1 VVIRRIC
8 ICFSKS
14 FGETTLDRFISPRF
28 TGLLRKGIRL
38 SQLRILIAGGGTG
51 GHIIPALAVANEL
64 VENHNAE
71 VLFVGTAR
79 GLEIRLIPEAGF
91 RLRLIDVGPLKN
103 VSLAT
108 RLRTIVQLPRSI
120 AECKRLIREFRPDV
134 VFGVGGYA
142 SGPAMAAALLLKV
155 PTMVFEPNAM
165 PGLAN
170 RLVGKRVQAA
180 AVNFPAAAA
189 WFHNCEV
196 TGIPVR
202 PAFFT
207 IAQPANSAPH
217 LLVFGGSL
225 GARIFNVNLP
235 TIMPALLEAIPG
247 LTVLHQ
253 CGTRHLEST
262 RQSYLASGANPER
275 WQVCPFFD
283 DMPARF
289 AAAHLVLS
297 RSGASTVAELAAAG
311 KPALLVPFAAAAD
324 HHQQRN
330 AEAMVAAGAAVML
343 EEKDIDKDIDK
354 ELDQPSRLLAEL
366 TSLLTNQARLAA
378 MSAAART
385 QAHPAAAER
394 IANRLASL
402 TANKLG

>member
-1 VVIRRIC
+1 
-8 ICFSKS
+8 
-14 FGETTLDRFISPRF
+14 
-28 TGLLRKGIRL
+28 L
-38 SQLRILIAGGGTG
+38 SELRILIAGGGTG
-51 GHIIPALAVANEL
+51 GHIIPALAVSHEL
-64 VENHNAE
+64 VERYKAE

-79 GLEIRLIPEAGF
+79 GMEIRLVPEAGF

-103 VSLAT
+103 VSLIT
-108 RLRTIVQLPRSI
+108 RLRTMMQLPRSI
-120 AECKRLIREFRPDV
+120 RECKRLMREFKPSV
-134 VFGVGGYA
+134 VLGMGGYA
-142 SGPAMAAALLLKV
+142 SGPAMAAALLMKI

-165 PGLAN
+165 PGFAN

-180 AVNFPAAAA
+180 AVNFPIAAG
-189 WFHNCEV
+189 WFNNCEV

-202 PAFFT
+202 PRFFT
-207 IAQPANSAPH
+207 IGPPPAGAPH

-225 GARIFNVNLP
+225 GARIFNTKVP
-235 TIMPALLEAIPG
+235 AIVPALLDAVPG

-253 CGTRHLEST
+253 CGTRNIEAT
-262 RQSYLASGANPER
+262 TAAYTDSGADPAR

-289 AAAHLVLS
+289 AGAHLVLA

-324 HHQQRN
+324 QHQRRN
-330 AEAMVAAGAAVML
+330 AEAMVSARAAVML
-343 EEKDIDKDIDK
+343 QEPQ
-354 ELDQPSRLLAEL
+354 LDDPGKLLAEL
-366 TSLLTNQARLAA
+366 TALLKDPERLAT

-394 IANRLASL
+394 IAERLASL
-402 TANKLG
+402 AAEPLHKIS